1 MAPCKTFAA
10 RLPIFARSSVMQKV
24 LSQHQPPMTLA
35 MFRTFLD
42 HIAIVS
48 PTLEAGCAYV
58 RAALGVEPQA
68 GGEHD
73 RMGTHNRLLRLG
85 ETLYLEV
92 IAPNPVVRR
101 PPRPR
106 WFELDT
112 LAPDAPPRLG
122 AWVART
128 SDIHCT
134 LAASE
139 ESLGRIEPMSRGS
152 LEWLITIPADGS
164 LPMGGAAPALIEWH
178 TDTHPALRLDD
189 MGLTLERL
197 EIRHPDPERVER
209 LLRALKITGPVAV
222 VKEATTSPHLV
233 AQIRTP
239 QGLRTL

>member
-1 MAPCKTFAA
+1 
-10 RLPIFARSSVMQKV
+10 
-24 LSQHQPPMTLA
+24 
-35 MFRTFLD
+35 MFHTFLD
-42 HIAIVS
+42 HIAIVA

-58 RAALGVEPQA
+58 RAALGVEPQP

-92 IAPNPVVRR
+92 IAPNPAAHK
-101 PPRPR
+101 PLRPR
-106 WFELDT
+106 WFNLDA

-128 SDIHCT
+128 SNIHT
-134 LAASE
+134 ALAATD

-152 LEWLITIPADGS
+152 LEWLITVPSDGS
-164 LPMGGAAPALIEWH
+164 LPLGGAAPALIEWH

-189 MGLTLERL
+189 MGLALEKL
-197 EIRHPDPERVER
+197 EIHHPEPARVEQ
-209 LLRALKITGPVAV
+209 LLHALKIDGPIEV
-222 VKEATTSPHLV
+222 VQQPVPTPRLV
-233 AQIRTP
+233 AHIRTP